1 MLKSMTAYGRIEK
14 RSSLGAVTAEI
25 QSLNRKFLDLSVSL
39 PKELSPLDVSVR
51 KKTSSIMRRGK
62 VNVKIGVEY
71 TDETPVSV
79 KANLPLARQ
88 IKDAWENMEK
98 ELHIASEIDLKIVA
112 QMPDVMQFTV
122 KQNIAEEWEE
132 LVLEAVGEVLNQVQ
146 EMQKREG
153 EAIAADF
160 TDRIEKLRAMMEQ
173 VNTLTPQV
181 KDRNREKLRQT
192 LSQII
197 ENGDELEE
205 RLLKEACI
213 FAEKIDIAEEVTRFF
228 SHLSQF
234 QIKMD
239 NAQEPVGKTL
249 EFLLQE
255 MQREVNT
262 VGSKAQDLEISRLV
276 VEMKTEIE
284 RIREQVQNVE

>member
-1 MLKSMTAYGRIEK
+1 MTAYGRIEK

-25 QSLNRKFLDLSVSL
+25 QSLNRKFLDLAVSL

-71 TDETPVSV
+71 ADETPVSV

-160 TDRIEKLRAMMEQ
+160 TVRIEKLRAMMEQ

-181 KDRNREKLRQT
+181 KDRNREKLRQM
-192 LSQII
+192 LSQVI

>member
-1 MLKSMTAYGRIEK
+1 MTAYGRIEK

-71 TDETPVSV
+71 ADETPVSV

-160 TDRIEKLRAMMEQ
+160 TVRIEKLRAMMEQ

>member
-181 KDRNREKLRQT
+181 KDRNREKLRLT

>member
-98 ELHIASEIDLKIVA
+98 ELLIASEIDLKIVA

-181 KDRNREKLRQT
+181 KDRNREKLRLT